1 METLMSKCTATSKRT
16 GEPCRAQAMRG
27 KHLCY
32 HHGGKTPTGVE
43 APVYKHGRYSGE
55 LPTRLIARYNAA
67 QIDPNIL
74 DQRAEIAVLQSRLS
88 ELLQRIDEAEAGHW
102 FKRLNKARTR
112 FLAAGTVDKK
122 RERLDTLLLLI
133 EQGADAWMIWDDIA
147 RTMEQHRR
155 LVADQ
160 VKSDQA
166 ADLLISLEKLMLI
179 FGVIREQ
186 IHAHVPSRDARA
198 AIAAGLDPIFSDLIP
213 GYTGRGGDA

>member
-1 METLMSKCTATSKRT
+1 
-16 GEPCRAQAMRG
+16 MRG

-43 APVYKHGRYSGE
+43 APVYKHGRYSGS
-55 LPTRLIARYNAA
+55 LPTRLAGRFNAA

-74 DQRAEIAVLQSRLS
+74 DQRPEIAVLQSRIS

-102 FKRLNKARTR
+102 LKRLNKARAR
-112 FLAAGTVDKK
+112 FLTAGNADKK
-122 RERLDTLLLLI
+122 REHLNHLLQLV
-133 EQGADAWMIWDDIA
+133 EQGADAWMIWGDILQ
-147 RTMEQHRR
+147 TMEQHRK
-155 LVADQ
+155 LVAEQ

-166 ADLLISLEKLMLI
+166 ADLLISLEKLMII

-198 AIAAGLDPIFSDLIP
+198 AIAAGLDPVFSDLVP
-213 GYTGRGGDA
+213 GYVGRAGDA